1 MYGGGAYGAAAYGAS
16 LGYGVSGTA
25 AVAVVSAEVFAEVS
39 SAALVP
45 VRAEVNFA
53 PQLTYAISATA
64 SPCGTVGA
72 PVSATVQAQGVAA
85 IFAGAVIS
93 PPVVVVASGISAVF
107 AVASVAARPTVF
119 GAMYAA
125 PVGVV
130 TAAVR
135 ASCAV
140 AATAGR
146 AAEIAVT
153 VRPSVT
159 TLAKAGVSGAVSG
172 NAAPAVYI
180 SGKVG
185 VLASVEAW
193 VNPSMTSVGS
203 TSERLDGSVAFGVA
217 ALVTA
222 RGQYG
227 AVADVSYAVYVVSR
241 ANQVWART

>member
-180 SGKVG
+180 SGAVG

-193 VNPSMTSVGS
+193 VNPSMTSVGG
-203 TSERLDGSVAFGVA
+203 TSERIDGRIAVDVAVFVD
-217 ALVTA
+217 A

-227 AVADVSYAVYVVSR
+227 DIADVYDVVYVFSST
-241 ANQVWART
+241 NQAWTRT